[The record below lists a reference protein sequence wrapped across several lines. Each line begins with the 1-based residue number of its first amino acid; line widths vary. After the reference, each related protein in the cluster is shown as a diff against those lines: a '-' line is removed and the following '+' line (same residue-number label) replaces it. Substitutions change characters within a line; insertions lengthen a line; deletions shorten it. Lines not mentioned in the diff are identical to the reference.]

1 MPSRVTAAGMFWWG
15 VGLLVAGVLAG
26 ILPYQLMDSGTL
38 LGTLVFQWVWQLL
51 SVLQYLGGALVAVSL
66 GVRALEGRLAP
77 PAGAPEQAFV
87 EPGPY
92 GPGGE
97 HPNSQP

>member
-26 ILPYQLMDSGTL
+26 VLPYQLMDSGTL
-38 LGTLVFQWVWQLL
+38 VGAVLFQWVWQLL

-66 GVRALEGRLAP
+66 GVRALESRLAP
-77 PAGAPEQAFV
+77 PAPDQAFA

-92 GPGGE
+92 GPGGG
-97 HPNSQP
+97 HPNPQP